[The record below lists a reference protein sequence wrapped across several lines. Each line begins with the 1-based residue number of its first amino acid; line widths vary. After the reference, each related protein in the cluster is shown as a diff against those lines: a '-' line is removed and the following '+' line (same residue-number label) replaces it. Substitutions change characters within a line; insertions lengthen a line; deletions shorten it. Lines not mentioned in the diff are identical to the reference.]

1 MIRSYSEYIQRGGTQ
16 AALADQWK
24 VSPAMV
30 NKTVKKHGG
39 SLMVDFNPVN
49 PRLVKS
55 MWVVQSPK
63 KVLFPVPSKRSPD
76 EDEVM
81 G

>member
-1 MIRSYSEYIQRGGTQ
+1 MIGLFNEGNIMIRSYGEYIQRGGTQ
-16 AALADQWK
+16 AALAEKWE

-39 SLMVDFNPVN
+39 SIMVDFNPVN

-55 MWVVQSPK
+55 MWIIQSPK
-63 KVLFPVPSKRSPD
+63 KILF
-76 EDEVM
+76 
-81 G
+81 